1 MQWEEEWLLNKW
13 CWNNWTAMQKKVK
26 SDPNL
31 TPCTKSNSKWIPD
44 LNVQPKIIKFLE
56 HEIIFMIQE

>member
-1 MQWEEEWLLNKW
+1 MAFKQMVLEQLDSSAEKSE
-13 CWNNWTAMQKKVK
+13 

-56 HEIIFMIQE
+56 DEIIYS

>member
-1 MQWEEEWLLNKW
+1 MGRGMAFKQMVLEQLDSCE
-13 CWNNWTAMQKKVK
+13 KKSE

-56 HEIIFMIQE
+56 DEIIFMIQE

>member
-1 MQWEEEWLLNKW
+1 
-13 CWNNWTAMQKKVK
+13 MQKGMAFKQMVLEQLDSSAEK
-26 SDPNL
+26 SESDPNL

-56 HEIIFMIQE
+56 DEIIFMIQE